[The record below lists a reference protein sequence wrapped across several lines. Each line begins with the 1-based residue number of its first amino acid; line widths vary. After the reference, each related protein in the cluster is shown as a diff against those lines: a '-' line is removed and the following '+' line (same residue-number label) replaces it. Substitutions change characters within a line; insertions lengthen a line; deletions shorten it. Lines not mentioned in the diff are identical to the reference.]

1 MTSEQSERTV
11 SYLPFMFRFAQPLPP
26 VPRHVLRYDRT
37 RQMSQVLV
45 DGRWIDSPDASD
57 EPTAST
63 RITRVSGE
71 TTDDE

>member
-1 MTSEQSERTV
+1 MTTEQAGRTA
-11 SYLPFMFRFAQPLPP
+11 YHLPFVFRFAQPLPS

-37 RQMSQVLV
+37 RQISQVLV
-45 DGRWIDSPDASD
+45 NGRWIDSPDASE

-63 RITRVSGE
+63 RHTRVQAE